1 GGERLGDFV
10 LARLAAAIDRR
21 QRVAPPL
28 QADAAER
35 RLAHHFARL
44 RHFVIEGVE
53 RPEIFAL
60 ARGRKKRRQEAVA
73 VVAPHHA
80 GDRRGAL
87 SRGHRDEFLPL
98 AWHEAKR
105 TPFVK

>member
-1 GGERLGDFV
+1 
-10 LARLAAAIDRR
+10 
-21 QRVAPPL
+21 
-28 QADAAER
+28 
-35 RLAHHFARL
+35 
-44 RHFVIEGVE
+44 
-53 RPEIFAL
+53 
-60 ARGRKKRRQEAVA
+60 
-73 VVAPHHA
+73 VAPHHA